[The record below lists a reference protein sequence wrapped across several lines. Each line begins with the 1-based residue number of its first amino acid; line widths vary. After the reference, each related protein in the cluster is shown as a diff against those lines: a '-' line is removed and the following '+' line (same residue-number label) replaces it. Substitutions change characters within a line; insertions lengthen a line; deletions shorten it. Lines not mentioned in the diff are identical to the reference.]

1 MRSDWVP
8 LSASALVIG
17 AMLLVLGTVL
27 DPAPPGASA
36 GETFDALVREEG
48 RWQASAVM
56 YALASYALTL
66 GLPTL
71 VTRVGRA
78 GRTLGLT
85 AIAFVALGVIGTWG
99 YAMLL
104 LVVRAAVIHDVV
116 LRPEMGRLGHDPTL
130 ALFLDVWVAALYGGV
145 LLLAIALLVA
155 RSTPRWVP
163 VLLVVFV
170 ALLPVGGHLGR
181 VGTAATVM
189 VFAVAATGIAT
200 SAVSDARGPGA
211 RAR

>member
-36 GETFDALVREEG
+36 GQTFDALVKAEG

-56 YALASYALTL
+56 YALASFALFL

-71 VTRVGRA
+71 LTRIRRA
-78 GRTLGLT
+78 GRNLGL
-85 AIAFVALGVIGTWG
+85 AAVALFALGVIGTWG

-104 LVVRAAVIHDVV
+104 LVVRAAVLSGVV
-116 LRPEMGRLGHDPTL
+116 QRPEMDKMGHDPTL
-130 ALFLDVWVAALYGGV
+130 ALFLDVWVVAFYGGV
-145 LLLAIALLVA
+145 LLLAVALLVG
-155 RSTPRWVP
+155 RTTPRWVP

-170 ALLPVGGHLGR
+170 VLLPVGDHLGR
-181 VGTAATVM
+181 VGIAATVM

-200 SAVSDARGPGA
+200 SAVSDVRGPRGSVP
-211 RAR
+211 

>member
-36 GETFDALVREEG
+36 GQTFDALVRQEG

-56 YALASYALTL
+56 YALASFALTL

-78 GRTLGLT
+78 GRRLGLT
-85 AIAFVALGVIGTWG
+85 GIAFLALGVIGTWG

-104 LVVRAAVIHDVV
+104 LVMRAGVIHHVV
-116 LRPEMGRLGHDPTL
+116 RRGELGRLGQDPTL
-130 ALFLDVWVAALYGGV
+130 ALFIDVWVAAFYGGV
-145 LLLAIALLVA
+145 LMFAIALLLA

-170 ALLPVGGHLGR
+170 ALLPIGGQLGR

-189 VFAVAATGIAT
+189 VFAVAATGIAM
-200 SAVSDARGPGA
+200 SAGSDGRGPGSA
-211 RAR
+211 VR